1 MIERD
6 CNLDDPTQKIKQKLF
21 FIGGALDGKCRELT
35 IHRRQKILE
44 MPVIAI
50 KPIKGDEP
58 IDLCHLSTIN
68 KINVYHLHKQEY
80 WVNSS
85 PHSYHM
91 LAIHESID
99 LPKAMSM
106 LLKAY
111 IHSKSS

>member
-6 CNLDDPTQKIKQKLF
+6 CNLDDPTQKIKQNLF
-21 FIGGALDGKCRELT
+21 FIGGALDGEFRKLA

-50 KPIKGDEP
+50 NPIKWDEP
-58 IDLCHLSTIN
+58 IDSCNVSTI
-68 KINVYHLHKQEY
+68 KSHVYHLHEQEY

-85 PHSYHM
+85 PRACHI